1 MKNSIK
7 LLYTIQIF
15 LLIQLLV
22 LAFLYFHDY
31 PKLIFYDFIITS
43 VFSLFF
49 IIFIQFL
56 KIKFLKKLIPI
67 VIIACYSL
75 FIYFN
80 IERIYIGNYW
90 RFIIE
95 NKKEL
100 SSWIVRSDIKQPP
113 KIDQIEFV
121 DINDSTYFLCIRKK
135 GIYCEGIAY
144 SIKKGGETASMSIFF
159 IKSDWI
165 HIFGNW
171 YYWNGYD
178 DY

>member
-135 GIYCEGIAY
+135 GIYCE
-144 SIKKGGETASMSIFF
+144 
-159 IKSDWI
+159 
-165 HIFGNW
+165 
-171 YYWNGYD
+171 
-178 DY
+178 